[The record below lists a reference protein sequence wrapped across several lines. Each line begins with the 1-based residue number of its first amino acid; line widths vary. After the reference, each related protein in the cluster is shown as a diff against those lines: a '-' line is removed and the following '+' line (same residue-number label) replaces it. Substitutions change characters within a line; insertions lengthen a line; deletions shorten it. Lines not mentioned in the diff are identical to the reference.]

1 MGRQEHFVPVLFIFN
16 FFLLEHPLVLE
27 IQQHLLGLGQL
38 PKTIVLVFLI
48 CFVLLLE
55 LLLQSAVLFL
65 QHVFL
70 LLSFAFKLEQF
81 GLAPLDGLVFL
92 VDLLL
97 EGPCDF
103 VVVFVVVVDCSPCF
117 FDIVLP
123 AIGFCYINASLDLDL
138 VLTDFR
144 V

>member
-1 MGRQEHFVPVLFIFN
+1 MGRQEHFVSVLFIFD
-16 FFLLEHPLVLE
+16 FLLLEHPLVLE

-38 PKTIVLVFLI
+38 PKSIVLVLLI

-70 LLSFAFKLEQF
+70 LLSFTFKLEQF

-92 VDLLL
+92 VNLLL

-103 VVVFVVVVDCSPCF
+103 VVVFVVVVDCGSCF
-117 FDIVLP
+117 FDIILP
-123 AIGFCYINASLDLDL
+123 AIDFCYINASLDLDL